1 MINFNTPLW
10 QLTVGEF
17 LELQKGIPIKQESVA
32 CKQERTFVYG
42 ISGLASLLK
51 CSKATAQKVKNSGII
66 DKATS
71 QFGRKIAIDA
81 NLALE
86 LIQKQETK
94 TSSSHFRRE
103 DSFNR
108 HPLLLDYIIG
118 LLLKC
123 T

>member
-1 MINFNTPLW
+1 MNLNTPLW

-17 LELQKGIPIKQESVA
+17 LELQKRESPIKQGSVT

-42 ISGLASLLK
+42 ISGLAGLLK
-51 CSKATAQKVKNSGII
+51 CSNATAQKVKNSGII

-86 LIQKQETK
+86 LIQKSK
-94 TSSSHFRRE
+94 VKHR
-103 DSFNR
+103 
-108 HPLLLDYIIG
+108 
-118 LLLKC
+118 
-123 T
+123 